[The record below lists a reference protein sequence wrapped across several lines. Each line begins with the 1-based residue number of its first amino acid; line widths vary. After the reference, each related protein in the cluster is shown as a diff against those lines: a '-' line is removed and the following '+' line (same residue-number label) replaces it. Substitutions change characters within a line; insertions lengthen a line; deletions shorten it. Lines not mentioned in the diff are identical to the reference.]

1 MVCAT
6 PVRQDISIVWFDMMS
21 VCNIS
26 LRQSTSIWNQHG
38 LISVWYDVI
47 SVTHDRWINYVS
59 HHDIEDKMMWYVTSI
74 GNSYHIM
81 LTWYHTDM
89 SHIVSN
95 PIPSHH
101 RITSSHPIPL
111 HHITLHHHIIPSHQI
126 PPHHIT
132 SSHLITTSSRPI
144 TSAWHTWYHTGMSH
158 HIVSCHISHHITPHH
173 ITPSHPSIT

>member
-38 LISVWYDVI
+38 LISAWYDVI

-59 HHDIEDKMMWYVTSI
+59 PHDIEDKMMWYVTSI

-81 LTWYHTDM
+81 LNWYHTDM

-95 PIPSHH
+95 PIPSHPIIASHH
-101 RITSSHPIPL
+101 RITSHSITSSHYPIPPNPTTSY
-111 HHITLHHHIIPSHQI
+111 HIIPSHHHIIPSNHIIMTYMI
-126 PPHHIT
+126 PYWYVTSYRIMSYITSHHTPSHHAFPSLHHIT
-132 SSHLITTSSRPI
+132 
-144 TSAWHTWYHTGMSH
+144 
-158 HIVSCHISHHITPHH
+158 
-173 ITPSHPSIT
+173 